1 MKLNY
6 AEQIKIVF
14 FDIDETLLVKE
25 KDYIPDSVIPA
36 LNALKNNGIIP
47 AIATGRTNNTFPPK
61 IKALVEEVGIELFVT
76 MNGQR
81 VHYQGETIAKYPISV
96 AKIEQVI
103 GFLQTHQIEYGFV
116 SEEGIFVSDIT
127 PTVSGAL
134 DPLRTPYH
142 LDKDYYKQHEVF
154 QILPF
159 YDANQDELVEKSGI
173 LEGLQVIRWNE
184 NSVDL
189 FDAQG
194 SKARGILNAV
204 EHFGLK
210 MENAMAFGDGL
221 NDVEMLKAV
230 GVGVAMGNAHP
241 DLKAVADQVTDH
253 IEQHGIANFLRR
265 AGLI

>member
-1 MKLNY
+1 MKLNDTK
-6 AEQIKIVF
+6 QIKIVF

-36 LNALKNNGIIP
+36 LKALKSKGIIP

-76 MNGQR
+76 MNGQS
-81 VHYQGETIAKYPISV
+81 VHYQGNTIAKYPISME
-96 AKIEQVI
+96 KIEQVVN
-103 GFLQTHQIEYGFV
+103 FLQAHQIAYGFV
-116 SEEGIFVSDIT
+116 SEEGIFVSEIT
-127 PTVSGAL
+127 PKVCSAL
-134 DPLRTPYH
+134 DPLRTPYY
-142 LDKDYYKQHEVF
+142 LNKNYYKQHEVF

-159 YDANQDELVEKSGI
+159 YDVSQDELVESSGI
-173 LEGLQVIRWNE
+173 LQGLQVIRWNE

-189 FDAQG
+189 FDEQG
-194 SKARGILNAV
+194 SKARGISDAMAY
-204 EHFGLK
+204 FGFN

-221 NDVEMLKAV
+221 NDIEMLKAV

-241 DLKAVADQVTDH
+241 DLKAVTKHVTDH
-253 IEQHGIANFLRR
+253 IEQDGIANFLRR